1 MDTAFFDFGI
11 GIGITDIVS
20 NPTGTA
26 HTIFTEFDHGLNRIA
41 TVSIASSGAGYGN
54 GTGVVENLY
63 NAVLGNT
70 STARGKAG
78 TARITVDSTGAI
90 TGAEIMN
97 SGSDYQVGDVLDV
110 TGTVSYTHLTL
121 PTKA

>member
-1 MDTAFFDFGI
+1 MTLVTVLLKKAIDTAFFDFGV

-26 HTIFTEFDHGLNRIA
+26 HTIFTNIDHGLNRIA

-70 STARGKAG
+70 SSGSQVARGNAG
-78 TARITVDSTGAI
+78 TARITVDA
-90 TGAEIMN
+90 N
-97 SGSDYQVGDVLDV
+97 WCC
-110 TGTVSYTHLTL
+110 HRC
-121 PTKA
+121 